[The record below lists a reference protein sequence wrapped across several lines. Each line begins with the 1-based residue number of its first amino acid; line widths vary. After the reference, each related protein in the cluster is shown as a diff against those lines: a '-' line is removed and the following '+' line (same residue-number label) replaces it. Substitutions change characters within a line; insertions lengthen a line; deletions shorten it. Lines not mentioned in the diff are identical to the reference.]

1 MEQLQNGRYR
11 ARAVDAVLGI
21 ADTGTKQVA
30 VLFELLDMPGQSIP
44 WYGYFTEK
52 TEDRTLESLMHAG
65 WHGDD
70 LSNLM
75 RDGLGESEVTLVVEQ
90 EQDQKTGEFRARV
103 KWVNALGAG
112 ALVKNEMT
120 DGDKLAFAQKMRAK
134 VMQKRA
140 KMMQR
145 PAGNSGSP
153 RNDVPPPG
161 DNDVPWG

>member
-1 MEQLQNGRYR
+1 MDLQNGRYR
-11 ARAVDAVLGI
+11 ARATDAVLGV

-30 VLFELLDMPGQSIP
+30 VLFELLDVPGQSIA

-65 WHGDD
+65 WQGDD

-75 RDGLGESEVTLVVEQ
+75 RDGLGDTEVSLVVEQ
-90 EQDQKTGEFRARV
+90 EQDQKTGEWRPRV
-103 KWVNALGAG
+103 KWVNSLGAG

-120 DGDKLAFAQKMRAK
+120 DVDKLAFSKQMRAK

-140 KMMQR
+140 KMTQR
-145 PAGNSGSP
+145 PVGAANGQ

-161 DNDVPWG
+161 DDDVPWR

>member
-75 RDGLGESEVTLVVEQ
+75 CDGLGESEVSLVVEQ
-90 EQDQKTGEFRARV
+90 EQDQQGEWRPRV

-120 DGDKLAFAQKMRAK
+120 DVDKVAFAQKMRAK

-140 KMMQR
+140 KMTQR
-145 PAGNSGSP
+145 PASTNG
-153 RNDVPPPG
+153 RNDIPPPG
-161 DNDVPWG
+161 EDDVPWR